1 MLVLSHMQ
9 MRQDLRDQVANLFHK
24 IDSIGSGQITI
35 TDFEAHF
42 SDEAVIAFFE
52 SLEIGAM
59 DAWTLFLSLDVDGD
73 HTISVDEFTE
83 RCLQLHGPARS
94 ADIFALRQ
102 NTVARNVC
110 AGSMRVV

>member
-1 MLVLSHMQ
+1 MQ
-9 MRQDLRDQVANLFHK
+9 TRQELREQVANLFHR
-24 IDSIGSGQITI
+24 IDNHGSGQITI
-35 TDFEAHF
+35 TDFESHF
-42 SDEAVIAFFE
+42 SDDAVIAFFE

-102 NTVARNVC
+102 NTAARNRIH
-110 AGSMRVV
+110 G